1 MTHTNVDS
9 FQSFGTN
16 FQNCVLQAALIDRD
30 FFEKIFEIL
39 KEEYFTSDAHN
50 TIWME
55 IRKLFN
61 KYNAPPTYDTLKT
74 EISQYPEGELKESAI
89 NVLLDIETKVNR
101 QEIEYAKDK
110 SLEFCK
116 NQSMKAAIL
125 KSVGLLQ
132 EGKFEEIQKTIEDS
146 LKISH

>member
-50 TIWME
+50 TIW
-55 IRKLFN
+55 L
-61 KYNAPPTYDTLKT
+61 
-74 EISQYPEGELKESAI
+74 
-89 NVLLDIETKVNR
+89 
-101 QEIEYAKDK
+101 EIENFLI
-110 SLEFCK
+110 STTHL
-116 NQSMKAAIL
+116 QLMIL
-125 KSVGLLQ
+125 
-132 EGKFEEIQKTIEDS
+132 
-146 LKISH
+146 